1 MIQAFMV
8 WVPRGQY
15 ASMDQAFESACNE
28 ERPSGL
34 PGKSDYLTVDLRV
47 APISQREARDIAEA
61 ILPHGY
67 DGPSEPAWVIDVPG
81 EIGGWLFFGCAE
93 DSKATPDEWI
103 RG

>member
-1 MIQAFMV
+1 MIQTFMV
-8 WVPRGQY
+8 WVPRGY
-15 ASMDQAFESACNE
+15 ASMDEAFESACNE

-34 PGKSDYLTVDLRV
+34 PGKSDYMTVDLRV